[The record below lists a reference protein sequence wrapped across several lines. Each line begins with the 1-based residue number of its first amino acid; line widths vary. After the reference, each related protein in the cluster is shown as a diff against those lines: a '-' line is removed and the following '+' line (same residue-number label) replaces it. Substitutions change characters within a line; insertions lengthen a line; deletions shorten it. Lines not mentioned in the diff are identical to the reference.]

1 MQLILVMVDFLTSV
15 NFYNPPVIWSVI
27 FILKIWHC
35 YLNFV
40 LDLVCG
46 RYWVSSPKSYESR
59 GECQHWK
66 AVDIFD
72 WPSIDSSI
80 LTLSD
85 NGNPFFKVSCSSSL
99 GISCFLLFFWLH
111 AEIGTRWGKLQCSD
125 CDIVSKKF
133 NWHLL
138 ILVVFLVLFFIFWN
152 NSCSF
157 VVRFRSFGYF
167 CDCRKDF
174 RYFLFPCSNFRLFML
189 ESFC

>member
-1 MQLILVMVDFLTSV
+1 VVGIGYPLQKVMKVEENVNIEKPSTSLID
-15 NFYNPPVIWSVI
+15 
-27 FILKIWHC
+27 
-35 YLNFV
+35 
-40 LDLVCG
+40 
-46 RYWVSSPKSYESR
+46 
-59 GECQHWK
+59 
-66 AVDIFD
+66 
-72 WPSIDSSI
+72 PSIDSSI

-133 NWHLL
+133 NWHSL

-189 ESFC
+189 ESFCFI